1 VKQRG
6 GGDDFRIFMV
16 YCVKTPFLECPGRM
30 NRSTLVGTICY
41 YPNNSEF
48 YFCGYDT
55 FPVKHIP
62 RDPEAN
68 KSNRMMVFKIICNL
82 CSITERTT
90 EYEELLKQIE
100 DIDGIFIDK
109 FSLEDTRYGPSEFGK
124 LIDSGLIDSLT
135 AGKKIVH
142 PYLYDKHVKYCIKL
156 TSRIL
161 QKMTLKWI
169 KYIVEVV
176 SNPKHTVDI
185 PITLSERKTK
195 EIDICTL
202 STKPQTLADI
212 SKQVQVPV
220 VNNKPSITLFQDD
233 KNAVLL
239 DGLTDEELKV
249 AHTYARKPNK
259 EKHYL
264 GEVFSHFGMIGWG
277 VSDDDVLN
285 KASTLYSSI
294 PQASAEYTKC
304 LTSLS
309 QPPQ

>member
-1 VKQRG
+1 
-6 GGDDFRIFMV
+6 MV
-16 YCVKTPFLECPGRM
+16 YCVKKTSLECPDRM
-30 NRSTLVGTICY
+30 NISNLVGTICY
-41 YPNNSEF
+41 YPKNGEF

-55 FPVKHIP
+55 FPVKHNP
-62 RDPEAN
+62 KDSQAN

-82 CSITERTT
+82 CSITEGTT
-90 EYEELLKQIE
+90 EYDELLKQIE

-109 FSLEDTRYGPSEFGK
+109 FSLDGTRYGPSEFGK
-124 LIDSGLIDSLT
+124 LIDSGLIDALT
-135 AGKKIVH
+135 GGEKIVH

-156 TSRIL
+156 TSGIFN
-161 QKMTLKWI
+161 QMTLKWI

-185 PITLSERKTK
+185 PITLSDRTTK
-195 EIDICTL
+195 EIKICTL

-233 KNAVLL
+233 ENAVLL
-239 DGLTDEELKV
+239 NGLTDEELKV

-259 EKHYL
+259 EKHYS

-285 KASTLYSSI
+285 KASTLYSSYST
-294 PQASAEYTKC
+294 PSEEYTQC
-304 LTSLS
+304 STASIPSS
-309 QPPQ
+309 Q